1 MEENGLVS
9 AANHVGKREVLIGN
23 MDGTPFED

>member
-9 AANHVGKREVLIGN
+9 AANHVGKREILMPEHN
-23 MDGTPFED
+23 